1 LETPSL
7 PPMWGGRGTGEE
19 GGVHNHAGT
28 MSPSDATDA
37 DAPADLLGER
47 NTLRNLIEEVRR
59 LLTDRNAS
67 NAGVQPA
74 LQALDQE
81 LTDGP
86 LTHAGL
92 ESLRDRLGDIVGQAA
107 SGYFAEGDFIAWP
120 RHRWADVGPHDWPP
134 TIDRPFVTLSVSLA
148 RDAFG
153 SASLLLTSTRRRP
166 VRIEVSVTRP
176 AHGPRIT
183 LRRGWHVSC
192 PDRRYRADALIL
204 LTDGALTLAPGET
217 APLWIQLDSHG
228 AEPGRFSIPLTL
240 RSEAT
245 TVEVALEVE
254 VFPVRLPETL
264 DCALFNFA
272 YVNEM
277 ALIRDLVPEALTDL
291 RRHFINTCI
300 IPDAIPKVEADR
312 EGNLVSPIDF
322 SIVDRGVETY
332 RQHARLLGFFWGAD
346 FHTSLGKRLFPDLE
360 FLGSPWRRATTALY
374 KAWIGHLKEI
384 GLPPDRYFM
393 YVYDENTR
401 SEVAQVYALLKAA
414 APEVRLLAN
423 PTRGYT
429 SDELKALAQH
439 VDIWMPSYEALVKPH
454 PEDFELLRATGRTLW
469 IYSCING
476 TPMPLYDYY
485 LRRHWVG
492 WDLGLTGIA
501 QWAYADHGGWNG
513 TNSWKWVIGAFAV
526 IYTQAH
532 APKGLQLG
540 EPLAPSRRWEAWREG
555 AQDFQL
561 LSMARAAAS
570 SASGAQAETLRRG
583 LEQAVSLVLDHPDD
597 PSAADRARAG
607 LLRLLSE

>member
-1 LETPSL
+1 MQDEN
-7 PPMWGGRGTGEE
+7 RG
-19 GGVHNHAGT
+19 
-28 MSPSDATDA
+28 DL
-37 DAPADLLGER
+37 PADLLGER

-59 LLTDRNAS
+59 LLTERNVSTAE
-67 NAGVQPA
+67 VQSA
-74 LQALDQE
+74 LEALDGE
-81 LTDGP
+81 LATGP
-86 LTHAGL
+86 FTHASL
-92 ESLRDRLGDIVGQAA
+92 ESLRDRIGDVVGRAA
-107 SGYFAEGDFIAWP
+107 SGYFSGGDFIAWS

-134 TIDRPFVTLSVSLA
+134 AVEQSPVALSVSMA
-148 RDAFG
+148 RDAFASG
-153 SASLLLTSTRRRP
+153 SLLLTNTRNRP
-166 VRIEVSVTRP
+166 VRVEGNVHHP
-176 AHGPRIT
+176 ANGPQVT

-204 LTDGALTLAPGET
+204 LTDGALTLASGET
-217 APLWIQLDSHG
+217 APLWVQLDTHG
-228 AEPGRFSIPLTL
+228 ADAGRFSIPLTL
-240 RSEAT
+240 RSETT
-245 TVEVALEVE
+245 TVEIALEVE
-254 VFPVRLPETL
+254 VFSVRLPETL

-277 ALIRDLVPEALTDL
+277 ALVRDLVPEALRDL
-291 RRHFINTCI
+291 RQHFINTYI
-300 IPDAIPKVEADR
+300 IPDSIPKVEADR
-312 EGNLVSPIDF
+312 EGAFTSPIDF
-322 SIVDRGVETY
+322 SVPDRGVETY
-332 RQHARLLGFFWGAD
+332 RQRARLLGFFWGAD

-360 FLGSPWRRATTALY
+360 FLGGPWRRAATALY
-374 KAWIGHLKEI
+374 KAWVGHLREI

-401 SEVAQVYALLKAA
+401 PEVAEVYALLKAA

-439 VDIWMPSYEALVKPH
+439 VDIWMPSYEALVRPH
-454 PEDFELLRATGRTLW
+454 PEEFELLKATGKTLW
-469 IYSCING
+469 TYSCING

-513 TNSWKWVIGAFAV
+513 ANSWKWVLGAFAV

-532 APKGLQLG
+532 APRGLQLG

-555 AQDFQL
+555 AQDFQFL
-561 LSMARAAAS
+561 NTARAAAS
-570 SASGAQAETLRRG
+570 SASATRIKAVRQG

-597 PSAADRARAG
+597 PSAADRARAD
-607 LLRLLSE
+607 LLRLLAEQVEFENGETRTSRTWTGNASNR